1 MPQKPGALQAIAIMQ
16 LVGGIVACLMSVS
29 VALST
34 LFLWIPWIYS
44 MVIGILCIIKGAQL
58 LGSNAHQQKP
68 PKILAILQIINIITC
83 DVVNLVLGI
92 VSLVLQGNDEVKAFF
107 EPVD

>member
-16 LVGGIVACLMSVS
+16 LVGGIVACLMSIF
-29 VALST
+29 VALSS
-34 LFLWIPWIYS
+34 LFFYIPWIYS

-58 LGSNAHQQKP
+58 LGSNAHLQKP
-68 PKILAILQIINIITC
+68 PKVLAILQIINIITC

-92 VSLVLQGNDEVKAFF
+92 VSLVLQGNDEVQAFF